1 MRGDLVLRRI
11 GGALVTLLLASMIAS
26 MIVFALVRFAPGDPV
41 DMALG
46 LVSNDLGVNT
56 EMLEERKAELRELHG
71 LNDSVPVQYLRW
83 LKRLAA
89 LDLGRSMRTGRP
101 VLRELL
107 GLIPATLLLSSAALL
122 VESALGLSLGLYSA
136 IKAGRFQDGLVRMMC
151 VVMASL
157 PAFVFS
163 LVLLFVFSIRLRWYG
178 ISSYAGLSRLWLPAL
193 VLGIAGAPPIVRMV
207 RAAMLSELGKLYV
220 AASQSR
226 GLPRSLILR
235 GTFLNALLPVITT
248 LALSFAHLIGGSVV
262 IESIFN
268 WPGLGNYAMN
278 SVLLHDYP
286 AVQGYT
292 VLTVAAVVMINLLV
306 EVAYIVADPRVR
318 KSGREA
324 GLSGKRRNDV

>member
-193 VLGIAGAPPIVRMV
+193 RTDRRYWSLTLCPGMCPKDIPPLPAYLPLPISRGMPCSKAKAMQALSSSGCRLTGESVSTMPAGAPAS
-207 RAAMLSELGKLYV
+207 AA
-220 AASQSR
+220 
-226 GLPRSLILR
+226 P
-235 GTFLNALLPVITT
+235 
-248 LALSFAHLIGGSVV
+248 
-262 IESIFN
+262 SIKQ
-268 WPGLGNYAMN
+268 A
-278 SVLLHDYP
+278 VLMD
-286 AVQGYT
+286 A
-292 VLTVAAVVMINLLV
+292 
-306 EVAYIVADPRVR
+306 
-318 KSGREA
+318 
-324 GLSGKRRNDV
+324 

>member
-11 GGALVTLLLASMIAS
+11 GGALVTLLLASMV
-26 MIVFALVRFAPGDPV
+26 VFALVRFAPGDPI
-41 DMALG
+41 DMSLG
-46 LVSNDLGVNT
+46 LMSNDLGVNT

-71 LNDSVPVQYLRW
+71 LNDSIPVQYLRW
-83 LKRLAA
+83 LRRLAA

-107 GLIPATLLLSSAALL
+107 DLVPATLLLSSAALL
-122 VESALGLSLGLYSA
+122 IESALGLLFGLYSA
-136 IKAGRFQDGLVRMMC
+136 VKAGRFQDGTVRLMC
-151 VVMASL
+151 VVTASL

-163 LVLLFVFSIRLRWYG
+163 LVLLFIFSIRLRWYG
-178 ISSYAGLSRLWLPAL
+178 ISSYAGASRLWLPAL

-220 AASQSR
+220 AAAQSR
-226 GLPRSLILR
+226 GLPRNLILR
-235 GTFLNALLPVITT
+235 GAFLNALLPIVTT

-262 IESIFN
+262 VERIFN

-278 SVLLHDYP
+278 GVLLRDYP

-292 VLTVAAVVMINLLV
+292 VLTVAAVIVINLLV
-306 EVAYIVADPRVR
+306 EVVYIAADPRVR
-318 KSGREA
+318 KNGREA
-324 GLSGKRRNDV
+324 GLSGKRGNDR